1 MSRIHSSRKGK
12 HSSKRPPV
20 KENPEWVP
28 LNKDE
33 VEQKV
38 VELAKNGVS
47 MPLIGTILR
56 DQHGVPSVK
65 LATGKTISQILTEH
79 NLRPQ
84 LPPDLSSLI
93 EKANNLKVHL
103 KKHRKDY
110 SNKRGLMLV
119 ESKIRRL
126 AKYYTRQGILPP
138 KWSYSSE

>member
-1 MSRIHSSRKGK
+1 MSRLHSSRKGR
-12 HSSKRPPV
+12 HSSKRPLV

-28 LNKDE
+28 LSKEE

-38 VELAKNGVS
+38 VNLAKSGVS

-65 LATGKTISQILTEH
+65 LATGKSVSQILRDH
-79 NLRPQ
+79 NLYPHI
-84 LPPDLSSLI
+84 PPDLSSLI

-110 SNKRGLMLV
+110 SNKRGLTLV

-126 AKYYTRQGILPP
+126 AKYYIAQGVLPLN
-138 KWSYSSE
+138 WTYTSE